1 MLESAAVLK
10 RVDRL
15 VMVELIP
22 PFLFAL
28 FAFIILI
35 VGAALLK
42 PLLSFLIRY
51 GVGADVFFA
60 MLFLSLP
67 QWIVFTFPMA
77 MLTGT
82 LLAVGRLSGDAEIT
96 ALRAAGINLYRIT
109 WPILYFALVL
119 ALATFILNEWIA
131 PYTNHQLEVLKQ
143 RIIREKTGTVKEA
156 KVSLPFYRKG
166 YLSYLLVA
174 ESLEGER
181 LENLNL
187 LSFDPQ
193 THETTWH
200 LSAETSSWTGKEWK
214 FYDGKVYNFLE
225 EGVVTTRF
233 QEWNVPEFDLS
244 PATIAERS
252 KDPMELSVFDLRR
265 LIHYQQEAGLD
276 ISIIRRFQT
285 DYYFKFSIPFAS
297 LFFVLIGVPLA
308 IIPQRASTS
317 MGLGFSLLIVLGYF
331 FLYTVAV
338 QMGRGDVVHPAF
350 AAWIPNLSV
359 FLAGMG
365 LLRVRNR

>member
-1 MLESAAVLK
+1 MLESLPVLK

-15 VMVELIP
+15 MMVELIP

-82 LLAVGRLSGDAEIT
+82 LLAVGRLSGEAEIT
-96 ALRAAGINLYRIT
+96 ALRSTGISLYRIT
-109 WPILYFALVL
+109 WPILFFALVL
-119 ALATFILNEWIA
+119 ALVTFLLNEWVA
-131 PYTNHQLEVLKQ
+131 PYTNHRLEVLKQ
-143 RIIREKTGTVKEA
+143 QVIREKSGTVKEA
-156 KVSLPFYRKG
+156 KVSLPFYHKG

-174 ESLEGER
+174 ENLEGET
-181 LENLNL
+181 LESLNL
-187 LSFDPQ
+187 LSFDPK
-193 THETTWH
+193 THETAWH
-200 LSAETSSWTGKEWK
+200 LSAERSLWTGESWK
-214 FYDGKVYNFLE
+214 FYNGKVYNFLE
-225 EGVVTTRF
+225 EGVVTTSF
-233 QEWNVPEFDLS
+233 KEWDVPEFDIS
-244 PATIAERS
+244 PASIAEQS

-265 LIHYQQEAGLD
+265 LIHYQRESGLD

-308 IIPQRASTS
+308 ILPQRTSTS

-338 QMGRGDVVHPAF
+338 QMGRGGIVHPAF
-350 AAWIPNLSV
+350 AAWLPNLSV
-359 FLAGMG
+359 FLVGMG
-365 LLRVRNR
+365 LLQVRNR

>member
-1 MLESAAVLK
+1 MIESMTVLK

-28 FAFIILI
+28 LAFIILI

-51 GVGADVFFA
+51 GVGADVFFS

-96 ALRAAGINLYRIT
+96 ALRAAGVNLYRIT

-119 ALATFILNEWIA
+119 ALVTFILNEWIA

-143 RIIREKTGTVKEA
+143 RVIREKTGTLKEA
-156 KVSLPFYRKG
+156 RVTLPFYRKG

-174 ESLEGER
+174 ESLEGET
-181 LENLNL
+181 LKDLNL

-200 LSAETSSWTGKEWK
+200 LSAETSSWTGMEWK
-214 FYDGKVYNFLE
+214 FYNGKVYNFLE
-225 EGVVTTRF
+225 EGVVTTTF
-233 QEWNVPEFDLS
+233 KEWNVPEFDLS

-265 LIHYQQEAGLD
+265 LIHYQQQSGLD

-338 QMGRGDVVHPAF
+338 QMGRGGVVDPAF
-350 AAWIPNLSV
+350 AAWMPNLSV
-359 FLAGMG
+359 FVIGLG